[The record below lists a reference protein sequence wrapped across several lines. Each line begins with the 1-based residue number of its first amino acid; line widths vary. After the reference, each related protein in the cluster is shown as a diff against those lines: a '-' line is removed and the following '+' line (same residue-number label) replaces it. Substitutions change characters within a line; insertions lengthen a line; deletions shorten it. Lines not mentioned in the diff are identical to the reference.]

1 MRKRKRGRTRKRSR
15 IAVPEELRRLSM
27 AFYPGSGTERDDAT
41 IEEWVDSVVQDSF
54 NRESKRSIKACLD
67 QLLDGRHGDDEL
79 ERLWNSTAPGY
90 RFAGEGAVRYFL
102 TLIRD
107 RI

>member
-1 MRKRKRGRTRKRSR
+1 MN
-15 IAVPEELRRLSM
+15 VPEELRKLSM

-41 IEEWVDSVVQDSF
+41 IEEWVDFVVQDSF
-54 NRESKRSIKACLD
+54 DRESKRSIKAGLEK
-67 QLLDGRHGDDEL
+67 LLDGTHGDAEL

-90 RFAGEGAVRYFL
+90 RFGGEGAVRYFL